1 MEKNVIYFDSNKK
14 YHDFVVTQR
23 KYEIGEG
30 AEGIV
35 YITKNNEVIKEI
47 FNAREKY
54 PNDDLLMESD
64 IKLDSFLFPKELYVC
79 RNEIIGYKTDY
90 FRNIFRD
97 FDGNIKDIDLD
108 AVVKAGYKMMK
119 DVEILS
125 KMNYI
130 LYDLPYNVLFDGK
143 VLKAIDTLGYY
154 KDSRETLH
162 KNTILLRD
170 ALIYALTMHDGWIS
184 DKEEKHFKRVL
195 TKAFKD

>member
-23 KYEIGEG
+23 KQEIGEG

-35 YITKNNEVIKEI
+35 YITKNNQLIKET
-47 FNAREKY
+47 FHAREKY

-90 FRNIFRD
+90 FHNIFRD

-125 KMNYI
+125 KM
-130 LYDLPYNVLFDGK
+130 DYNMPVFMNLACHLEVTGK
-143 VLKAIDTLGYY
+143 EIIFTQKNPLK
-154 KDSRETLH
+154 
-162 KNTILLRD
+162 
-170 ALIYALTMHDGWIS
+170 
-184 DKEEKHFKRVL
+184 
-195 TKAFKD
+195 

>member
-79 RNEIIGYKTDY
+79 RNEIIGYKTDF

-97 FDGNIKDIDLD
+97 FDGNINDIDLD

-130 LYDLPYNVLFDGK
+130 LYDLPYNILFDGTS
-143 VLKAIDTLGYY
+143 LKAIDTLQYY
-154 KDSRETLH
+154 KRDDITLE
-162 KNTILLRD
+162 KNISILRD
-170 ALIYALTMHDGWIS
+170 ALVTAIKLHDEYCSAKSQNQMIR
-184 DKEEKHFKRVL
+184 KL
-195 TKAFKD
+195 TKSFE